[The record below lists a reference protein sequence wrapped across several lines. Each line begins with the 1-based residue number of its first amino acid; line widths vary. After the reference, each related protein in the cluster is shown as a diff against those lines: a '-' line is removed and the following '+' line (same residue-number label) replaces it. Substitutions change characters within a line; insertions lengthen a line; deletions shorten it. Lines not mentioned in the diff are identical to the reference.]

1 MPLIPIAPPMPVP
14 MTGGFDYVTVDAAH
28 RRVYA
33 AHTGA
38 STLLIVDAD
47 TGKILQQIKV
57 GPMHGVAY
65 NAAGTRVYTGNG
77 DDKTVSESDPA
88 TFKVLRTAVVDGPV
102 DAIAYDESNGRIY
115 ADEDDGTRIFVID
128 ARTMKQIGTVSLPGH
143 KPEYLAVDPATH
155 AVYQNISDLAEVAVI
170 DPVKLTVASIV
181 RTPDLTGNHPLQYD
195 AGFKQIIVGGA
206 NGVLD
211 VYDPAGQ
218 KRFETPLPAH
228 VDQCDLDQSTHL
240 LACAGGTGITAFQLS
255 ADAAP
260 KVVGSYVGTYRVH
273 TLGLDSK
280 THDVWAVMVD
290 ETTKAGYI
298 QRFAV
303 ARQP

>member
-1 MPLIPIAPPMPVP
+1 MPVP
-14 MTGGFDYVTVDAAH
+14 LAGGFDYVTVDAAH

-47 TGKILQQIKV
+47 SGAVLHQISV

-65 NAAGTRVYTGNG
+65 SADGTKVYTGNG
-77 DDKTVSESDPA
+77 DDKSVSESDPA
-88 TFKVLRTAVVDGPV
+88 TFKVMRTAPVDGPV
-102 DAIAYDESNGRIY
+102 DAIALDEPKGLIY

-128 ARTMKQIGTVSLPGH
+128 VKTMKQIATVALPGH

-155 AVYQNISDLAEVAVI
+155 AVYQNIADKSEVAVV
-170 DPVKLTVASIV
+170 DPQQFSVASIV
-181 RTPDLTGNHPLQYD
+181 PTPELTSNHPLQYD
-195 AGFKQIIVGGA
+195 AGFKQIVAGGA
-206 NGVLD
+206 NGVLG
-211 VYDPAGQ
+211 VYDPAGKKLFQ
-218 KRFETPLPAH
+218 AALPPH

-240 LACAGGTGITAFQLS
+240 LACAGGTAITVFQLS

-260 KVVGSYVGTYRVH
+260 KVVGSSAGAYRVH
-273 TLGLDSK
+273 TLAFDAK

-290 ETTKAGYI
+290 DGPSKAGYI
-298 QRFAV
+298 QRFSLGAK
-303 ARQP
+303 P